1 MSKAVYR
8 NYDQETLEFQ
18 YGPRLA
24 VSNTDEILARWAAD
38 SDAYYAE
45 SDCVRDIAYGPRSE
59 ETLDIFKPAGTDKA
73 PVLIFIHGGYWRALD
88 KKDHAFLPKPFVD
101 AGVLVVSINY
111 TLCPEVT
118 IEEITRQARAA
129 CAWVWRN
136 AASYGGDPDRVHVFG
151 HSAGGHLTAAVATTD
166 WPEFEADL
174 PKDLLKSATPISGLF
189 DLQPILLISVNDDV
203 HLDAD
208 SAVRCSPA
216 NSDPGHDM
224 PMTVAVGGAETEEF
238 RRQSQYLCEK
248 WGDKLGSIDYLESE
262 GANHFTVIEKMVDP
276 NDPLTRKIL
285 GHMGL

>member
-1 MSKAVYR
+1 MSKPVYR
-8 NYDQETLEFQ
+8 DYDQEALEFQ

-24 VSNTDEILARWAAD
+24 VPNTDEVLARWVAN

-45 SDCVRDIAYGPRSE
+45 SDCERDIAYGPRAE
-59 ETLDIFKPAGTDKA
+59 ETLDIFKPANPDRA

-111 TLCPEVT
+111 TLCPEVA
-118 IEEITRQARAA
+118 IDEITRQARAA
-129 CAWVWRN
+129 CAWVFNN
-136 AASYGGDPDRVHVFG
+136 AAKYGGDPNRIHVFG
-151 HSAGGHLTAAVATTD
+151 HSAGGHLTAAMATTD
-166 WPEFEADL
+166 WPEYESGL

-203 HLDAD
+203 HLDPD
-208 SAVRCSPA
+208 SAVRNSPA
-216 NSDPGHDM
+216 NSEPGHDM

-238 RRQSQYLCEK
+238 RRQSQYLCDK
-248 WGDKLGSIDYLESE
+248 WRDELGSIDYLESD
-262 GANHFTVIEKMVDP
+262 GANHFTVIENMVDP